1 VTAVWLGRFVRI
13 AFAVKNAGTVAANG
27 VTATV
32 TVPSE
37 VGFDAG
43 FAFPGAGEKWSCVKT
58 TEHVVTCTLAALAP
72 GEVAPLVVYAHGH
85 EWEDL
90 SAVSAVVV
98 KVADGAGAAAITE
111 SAPLNHHL

>member
-1 VTAVWLGRFVRI
+1 MVPAAVRRPRLPVYRYCRELPLHRFCFECGGYHRDLHRVDRRQHQMCI
-13 AFAVKNAGTVAANG
+13 R
-27 VTATV
+27 
-32 TVPSE
+32 
-37 VGFDAG
+37 DR
-43 FAFPGAGEKWSCVKT
+43 WSCVKT